1 MTQSL
6 RLDGRLALRVLG
18 RSPGTAAAA
27 IVTLAVA
34 VGLNLAMFG
43 LIDRAL
49 LSPPAH
55 VADASRV
62 FTLAFEHEADNG
74 AIARMTTTSYV
85 TFETIREQV
94 PAIADAAAWQR
105 ITTSAVVNGAQIGA
119 EAMLVS
125 GSYFRLLGVRPHLGR
140 GVLPDDDAPPAGSPV
155 AVLSYAFWMGAFGG
169 DPAVLGGRVTVR
181 GVDLTISGVMP
192 AGFSGH
198 SAVGVDVW
206 VPFHAAMREMPG
218 WDRDPFRNIAAI
230 VVRLKQGET
239 PAAASAQ
246 ASSAIERNDRR
257 VTLSPIGG
265 GDVTAT
271 EQRIAYWLTGVSVL
285 VLVIGLANSATLLL
299 IRGAA
304 RRRDFAIRSAL
315 GATRGRL
322 IEQATVEATLLA
334 ATAVG
339 VALLLAYWFDEAVR
353 SVLLPTVVHSAG
365 LTLRTLAAAALA
377 GVVILVVAAAAGL
390 AQMPRS
396 LRDADLAGPSTR
408 PRWIARSGQA
418 LLLVQTTLSV
428 VLLAGTG
435 LFGRS
440 LYNLMSQEFG
450 MRTDDVLLVEFDR
463 GPGAVREHEQ
473 LYSSALERIRTLP
486 GVEIATT
493 VKTMPFTGFHVP
505 PISVPGL
512 AGPPQVNGQLPFLIA
527 ATPEF
532 LDILDVAIVEG
543 RRFVESDERGAPV
556 VIVNE
561 TMARSVWPGE
571 SALGK
576 CIRIGFEPSFD
587 PSTAAGPPP
596 PPATVPCREVI
607 GVSRNVRQRSVVP
620 SGSEDRLMQYFV
632 PFSQVPPPPA
642 GVGPGPGIQGLL
654 LRTTAGPGVLAA
666 PIRRV
671 VLDGRTDLPFLQ
683 VRRYSELLQR
693 QMRPWRLGTA
703 LLSLFGALALGVAA
717 VGLYATFAHAV
728 GERRR
733 EMAIRLA
740 VGARP
745 HRVLVMILRE
755 AAGLALAGVLCG
767 AFVAALGGRW
777 MQSML
782 FGTAPFDP
790 LVLGSAAIVM
800 LAVATLATF
809 VPARHASRTDPSSL
823 LRAE

>member
-1 MTQSL
+1 
-6 RLDGRLALRVLG
+6 
-18 RSPGTAAAA
+18 
-27 IVTLAVA
+27 
-34 VGLNLAMFG
+34 
-43 LIDRAL
+43 
-49 LSPPAH
+49 
-55 VADASRV
+55 
-62 FTLAFEHEADNG
+62 
-74 AIARMTTTSYV
+74 
-85 TFETIREQV
+85 
-94 PAIADAAAWQR
+94 
-105 ITTSAVVNGAQIGA
+105 
-119 EAMLVS
+119 
-125 GSYFRLLGVRPHLGR
+125 
-140 GVLPDDDAPPAGSPV
+140 
-155 AVLSYAFWMGAFGG
+155 
-169 DPAVLGGRVTVR
+169 
-181 GVDLTISGVMP
+181 
-192 AGFSGH
+192 
-198 SAVGVDVW
+198 

-230 VVRLKQGET
+230 VVRLAPGET

-246 ASSAIERNDRR
+246 ASSAIERKDRR

-322 IEQATVEATLLA
+322 LAQAIVEATLLA

-377 GVVILVVAAAAGL
+377 GVLVLVVAAAAAV
-390 AQMPRS
+390 AQLPRS
-396 LRDADLAGPSTR
+396 LRDADLAGSSTR
-408 PRWIARSGQA
+408 PRRIARSGQA

-450 MRTDDVLLVEFDR
+450 MRTGDVLLVEFDR
-463 GPGAVREHEQ
+463 GPGAARELEQ
-473 LYSSALERIRTLP
+473 LYSSALERIRALP

-512 AGPPQVNGQLPFLIA
+512 AGPPRVNGQLPFLIA
-527 ATPEF
+527 ATPQF
-532 LDILDVAIVEG
+532 LEILDVAIVEG

-587 PSTAAGPPP
+587 PSTATGPPP

-607 GVSRNVRQRSVVP
+607 GVARNVRQRSVVP

-683 VRRYSELLQR
+683 VRRYSELLER

-717 VGLYATFAHAV
+717 VGLYATFAHSV
-728 GERRR
+728 
-733 EMAIRLA
+733 
-740 VGARP
+740 
-745 HRVLVMILRE
+745 
-755 AAGLALAGVLCG
+755 
-767 AFVAALGGRW
+767 
-777 MQSML
+777 
-782 FGTAPFDP
+782 
-790 LVLGSAAIVM
+790 
-800 LAVATLATF
+800 
-809 VPARHASRTDPSSL
+809 
-823 LRAE
+823 